1 METVV
6 TKKRASS
13 RDFIN
18 AYDREESSGIL
29 ILIISFFLSLY
40 IYIYIYIYILLCVW
54 SNKKEYIILGTADA
68 MWIFLFRIKKCTSCS
83 ISPFLLY
90 TFAML
95 IHQLHYSINIYVYI
109 YIVCVCVCW
118 GERER
123 EPRHWFSYLNHIVL
137 SDLITHAFSFSP
149 FFMIN
154 LPLLS

>member
-29 ILIISFFLSLY
+29 ILIISFFLSFFLS

-83 ISPFLLY
+83 ISPVLLY

-109 YIVCVCVCW
+109 YIYSVCVCVL
-118 GERER
+118 GRERER
-123 EPRHWFSYLNHIVL
+123 AKALIFVFKSLCFKWFDYPC
-137 SDLITHAFSFSP
+137 F
-149 FFMIN
+149 
-154 LPLLS
+154 